1 MSAWRGTEGAFPAHA
16 AASHKTNVSFWDAEE
31 GKQEWG
37 VRVVQT
43 GTSTP
48 WGVLWWGCLFYSHA
62 HPMDNFATWSVF
74 APRCWR
80 RCCCSAVGT
89 RHGESCEEHIHN
101 KVSLMLASNAS
112 AAWNLSTVGY
122 FFLWVIAFLMWI
134 LYLLSTWI
142 HWTLL
147 TSIQSFYIS

>member
-31 GKQEWG
+31 GKQGWG

-48 WGVLWWGCLFYSHA
+48 CSTHMPIPWIILPREVFLLPGVGGGA
-62 HPMDNFATWSVF
+62 A
-74 APRCWR
+74 
-80 RCCCSAVGT
+80 AVPLVTGMA
-89 RHGESCEEHIHN
+89 ESCKEHIHN
-101 KVSLMLASNAS
+101 KVSLMLASDAS

-122 FFLWVIAFLMWI
+122 FFL
-134 LYLLSTWI
+134 
-142 HWTLL
+142 
-147 TSIQSFYIS
+147 